1 MGPSGIGVLPDQ
13 VDNPVGGIRDAHAY
27 GGLGHGLPAIH
38 VAEEFR
44 QFDPE
49 PSTVDLLIGE
59 DSGPAGVGQEVGI
72 GDLVVV
78 RSPRKRHQEGGHADH
93 SELGHRRGS
102 RPGEDQIGGNE
113 GRGQVVLVLDD
124 TMLDG
129 GRCSVSNEVGGLPV
143 PAAQDMVDDDLATIP
158 VPHRLEHGP
167 VDAACPQRAAEH
179 HDEGPIVEPVGPTRC
194 LTPDTGRALAD
205 LLSDGVPRHD
215 RPWQPRA
222 IRRYG
227 ARPGESAEEAIGRPG
242 DCVLLGDDDR
252 NPKEDGSQPTRDAG
266 VAAQCND
273 DPGSPTQQE
282 HHGTQA
288 GQAQPEEGTDVGER
302 QATLDATTRQE
313 GEREAGRWNEGALD
327 AAPATDEE
335 HRVGPFDHAT
345 VDEGLRYGQAREDM
359 PRSTT
364 PCNHHPTPRPYGHGV

>member
-129 GRCSVSNEVGGLPV
+129 GRCSMSNEVGGLPV

-205 LLSDGVPRHD
+205 LLSDGVPRS
-215 RPWQPRA
+215 RPPVAAPCHPQVRHTPWR
-222 IRRYG
+222 
-227 ARPGESAEEAIGRPG
+227 IGRGGDWPPR